1 MDDTAEPRQA
11 RDNSEKLAYRHIPLY
26 IGKAKKMT
34 METAAAGKMN
44 EVYGFMHQD
53 GIALKLPSKRSHSA
67 IKYAAQTAT

>member
-1 MDDTAEPRQA
+1 M
-11 RDNSEKLAYRHIPLY
+11 
-26 IGKAKKMT
+26 M